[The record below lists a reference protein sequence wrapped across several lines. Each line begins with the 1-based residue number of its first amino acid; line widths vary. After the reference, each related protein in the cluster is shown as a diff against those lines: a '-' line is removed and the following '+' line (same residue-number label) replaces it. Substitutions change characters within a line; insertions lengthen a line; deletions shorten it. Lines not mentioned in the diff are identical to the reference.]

1 MIRRRPGLARWRREN
16 GISNITVRL
25 MNECKK
31 EYGYCFYPEAY
42 AELQALCNDYFP
54 SDPAFYEKAK
64 DMNKTLFHLN
74 GTEFF
79 PKVSSLIISSAVR
92 SLRNRMR
99 EISCR
104 RVYDRFYPRYR
115 NYCRT

>member
-1 MIRRRPGLARWRREN
+1 MAQGERNFEYYVAFDER
-16 GISNITVRL
+16 
-25 MNECKK
+25 MKK

-74 GTEFF
+74 GTDFPQSEFAYYC
-79 PKVSSLIISSAVR
+79 AVR

-104 RVYDRFYPRYR
+104 RF
-115 NYCRT
+115 TIFLSEIS